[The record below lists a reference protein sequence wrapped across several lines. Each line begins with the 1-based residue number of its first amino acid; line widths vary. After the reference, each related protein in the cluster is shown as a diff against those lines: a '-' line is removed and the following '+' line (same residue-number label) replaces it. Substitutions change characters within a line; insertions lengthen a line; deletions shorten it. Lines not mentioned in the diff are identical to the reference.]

1 MGVSSGP
8 VGDGR
13 STVGCRTAAIA
24 VQVDPLAH
32 SLSQPGDASSKLFRL
47 RRLPEPP
54 RPRGPSNAT
63 VQPCRSVRLR
73 LTVPERARWQAA
85 GGHTVNVPV
94 NDPRATGETTGALS
108 VRPLDVLTWPA
119 FARLVEAKRLLCM
132 GFHVKVGKGRIP
144 AQNRA
149 EKEQRVREGR
159 THAALVLDGDQWLG
173 WCQFRSP
180 GQLPEIKSR
189 RRYEKG
195 LTALPAWRITCF
207 FTARACARCGVAD
220 AAARRGVGRDR
231 WPRRRHGRG
240 LPGGDR
246 RSHAVEVVPA
256 HRSDGRL

>member
-1 MGVSSGP
+1 M
-8 VGDGR
+8 
-13 STVGCRTAAIA
+13 STR
-24 VQVDPLAH
+24 D
-32 SLSQPGDASSKLFRL
+32 L
-47 RRLPEPP
+47 RQF
-54 RPRGPSNAT
+54 S
-63 VQPCRSVRLR
+63 
-73 LTVPERARWQAA
+73 A
-85 GGHTVNVPV
+85 GGHTESVSVNG
-94 NDPRATGETTGALS
+94 PRATRETTGDLC
-108 VRPLDVLTWPA
+108 VRPLDVNTWPA
-119 FARLVEAKRLLCM
+119 FARLVEANNGVWGGCWCM
-132 GFHVKVGKGRIP
+132 GFHVKVGNGRTP

-159 THAALVLDGDQWLG
+159 THAALVLDADQCLG
-173 WCQFRSP
+173 WCQFGSP
-180 GQLPEIKSR
+180 GELPEIKSR